1 MWERVFEIVKKEFR
15 QTLREPRMRGVLIGP
30 PLLQMIVFGFAV
42 NLDVEHAKL
51 VWARIDGGG

>member
-30 PLLQMIVFGFAV
+30 RSGIQYVQRMLQASVSEM
-42 NLDVEHAKL
+42 
-51 VWARIDGGG
+51 RR